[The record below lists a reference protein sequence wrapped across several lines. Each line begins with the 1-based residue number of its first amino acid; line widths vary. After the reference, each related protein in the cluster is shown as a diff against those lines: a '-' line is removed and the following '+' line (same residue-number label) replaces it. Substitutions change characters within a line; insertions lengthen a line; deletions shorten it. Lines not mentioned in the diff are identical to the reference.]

1 MAWCSQP
8 GAATGG
14 AQLAAAGIKVQ
25 PAFWPQQPCGRLSI
39 RQLGRCAPAR
49 HPLRAGCGFCAGR
62 GTKAPSQA
70 AGRGGKRVANTA
82 TTACEA
88 HVGGIAH
95 TLADMAHVAR
105 QPAWVC
111 EQAPCA
117 FLSTACGQQRRRLG
131 RHRLAVHT
139 PACHAC
145 LCAGRST
152 HCSPPPAQGQAGR
165 EHKWWQHV
173 TPCQASTV
181 RAAGG
186 MVREFSRGK
195 NTAEEGV
202 LRSGQPIRHA
212 RRPTTGQPTALP
224 PASLAVPASMPWPG
238 LVQAAAPVLCM
249 QRFSGK
255 QLTWNAQAMPAATS
269 EWKRACSQ
277 FGRGTNSPGFHAVKH
292 ACML

>member
-1 MAWCSQP
+1 M
-8 GAATGG
+8 
-14 AQLAAAGIKVQ
+14 Q

-195 NTAEEGV
+195 IQQRKASYAAGSQFAM
-202 LRSGQPIRHA
+202 RGGQLPANR
-212 RRPTTGQPTALP
+212 QPFRLHPLLCQLP
-224 PASLAVPASMPWPG
+224 CPG
-238 LVQAAAPVLCM
+238 LAWFKPL
-249 QRFSGK
+249 R
-255 QLTWNAQAMPAATS
+255 LYW
-269 EWKRACSQ
+269 ACSASAAS
-277 FGRGTNSPGFHAVKH
+277 NSPGMPRPCLPPHQSGKGPAASSEGGPTARVSTQ
-292 ACML
+292 